1 MGNFI
6 SKGDNEVTVIKKL
19 YQLSKPEL
27 DVLLSHIKKE
37 TFSNIEKAFI
47 HSLRNRN
54 NTLKNKIPDSRFNH
68 VNNFIESVEHN
79 EEPEKK
85 YTKEEMLSVFK
96 LSSTYK
102 YTVDELKISYKK
114 LAMRYHPDRPNGDND
129 KFQLITKFYLA
140 LMEDIKLQ
148 EEDKQFAELKTGSQD
163 FITKQT
169 SNNKKNTKL
178 NHFEP
183 KLFNKIF
190 DETKIEEEDD
200 GYKEWM
206 ENTNKTDKDIEKNTE
221 LAGNFNTTSFNST
234 FEEEIEHPK
243 EIVEYKIP
251 EGIFSSSSIQPQEL
265 GSIKKNYT
273 TTHYSDFKEA
283 HTTSRIGG
291 TNPRETFKNLD
302 ELKSKRENIVKLTE
316 KELEQLASY
325 DTSKKKM
332 DEERLLNL
340 KRKDE
345 RHFSNYN
352 RIHDRMIENSFLR

>member
-6 SKGDNEVTVIKKL
+6 SKGDNEISVIKKL

-27 DVLLSHIKKE
+27 DVVHSHLKKE
-37 TFSNIEKAFI
+37 TFSNIEIGFI
-47 HSLRNRN
+47 HSLRNKN
-54 NTLKNKIPDSRFNH
+54 NTLKNKIPDNKYNIVHYFL
-68 VNNFIESVEHN
+68 EHIGKT
-79 EEPEKK
+79 EETEKK
-85 YTKEEMLSVFK
+85 YTKKEMLSVFK
-96 LSSTYK
+96 LSNTYK
-102 YTVDELKISYKK
+102 YTEDELKVSYKK

-129 KFQLITKFYLA
+129 KFQLITTFYLA

-148 EEDKQFAELKTGSQD
+148 KEDKQFTELKTGSQD
-163 FITKQT
+163 FITQQT

-183 KLFNKIF
+183 KIFNKIF
-190 DETKIEEEDD
+190 EETKIEEEDD

-206 ENTNKTDKDIEKNTE
+206 ENTKKPDKDIEKNTK
-221 LAGNFNTTSFNST
+221 LSGNFNTTSFNST

-273 TTHYSDFKEA
+273 TTRYSDFKEA
-283 HTTSRIGG
+283 HTTPRIGG
-291 TNPRETFKNLD
+291 TNTRESFNNLD
-302 ELKSKRENIVKLTE
+302 ELQSKRANIVKLTE
-316 KELEQLASY
+316 KELEELAKY
-325 DTSKKKM
+325 DMSKKKM
-332 DEERLLNL
+332 DEERILNL

-345 RHFSNYN
+345 MHFSNYN
-352 RIHDRMIENSFLR
+352 RIHDRMIDNSFLR